1 MRIKLTKTNFR
12 ILLFTFAF
20 LLLPTLSFGQT
31 KAIWV
36 RPFIGANEE
45 VRRDAAKGREFIRR
59 ELEKIKRARFDTV
72 YLEVFW
78 DGYAIYPTRVAAQ
91 RPATINYGT
100 AEASGRGW
108 DTLQVYLDE
117 AAKLNIKIHAWIHV
131 FHQWNTN
138 LGGLENSP
146 IFSKHPD
153 WAMLDKNGSPLVR
166 TEAEGAR
173 RDIFKVFVSPSNL
186 KARKYLREI
195 VAEIAEN
202 YPNLGGIQWDYIR
215 YPLQTVDA
223 PFDYNPLTLMQFQKE
238 TKLDARKLSTKDTP
252 KEWKIWQDW
261 KTRQVTETVKE
272 LAGIVRRRQPNWE
285 ISAAVFANIEENLR
299 LKQQD
304 WKDWANKNYV
314 DALLPMLYS
323 PDYTKVEAWAK
334 DFRRDVSPKTKI
346 YPALFIGHFYDAEN
360 KKLDGRYLQLT
371 KNYNFNGFGLFAAQS
386 LTDDLIEKL
395 AMRNKQ

>member
-1 MRIKLTKTNFR
+1 MKIKLTKTKFR
-12 ILLFTFAF
+12 ILLFTFA
-20 LLLPTLSFGQT
+20 LLILPSLSFAQT

-45 VRRDAAKGREFIRR
+45 IRKDAAQGREFIRG
-59 ELEKIKRARFDTV
+59 ELEKIKRADFNTV

-78 DGYAIYPTRVAAQ
+78 DGYTIYPTRVAEQ
-91 RPATINYGT
+91 RPLKINYGT
-100 AEASGRGW
+100 ADASGKGW
-108 DTLQVYLDE
+108 DALQVYLDE
-117 AAKLNIKIHAWIHV
+117 AAKLNVKIHAWIHV

-138 LGGLENSP
+138 LGELENSP

-166 TEAEGAR
+166 TEAEGAK
-173 RDIFKVFVSPSNL
+173 RDIFKIFVSPSN
-186 KARKYLREI
+186 KEARKYLRRI
-195 VAEIAEN
+195 VGELAVN
-202 YPNLGGIQWDYIR
+202 YTNLGGIQWDYIR
-215 YPLQTVDA
+215 YPLQSPES
-223 PFDYNPLTLMQFQKE
+223 PFDYNPSTLAQFQKE
-238 TKLDARKLSTKDTP
+238 TKLDARKLSAKDTP
-252 KEWKIWQDW
+252 QQWKIWQDW

-272 LAGIVRRRQPNWE
+272 LAEIVRRKQPKWE

-304 WKDWANKNYV
+304 WKDWAKKGYV

-323 PDYTKVEAWAK
+323 TDYARVESWAR

-360 KKLDGRYLQLT
+360 EKLDERYLRLNE
-371 KNYNFNGFGLFAAQS
+371 KYDFNGFGLFAAQS

-395 AMRNKQ
+395 AKKNQ